1 MNRKLLK
8 TLFFFFVSSYSFG
21 QVGIG
26 TDQPR
31 GALEIKSSTNGF
43 VPPQVA
49 LTSSNASAPVVNPQG
64 GGAPV
69 TGTIVYNTAT
79 AGTAP
84 NNVVPG
90 FYYWNGASW
99 LLLTSQAS
107 SGPSQW
113 TITGNSGTS
122 ASTNF
127 VGTTDAVDFVTRTN
141 NTESMRVTS
150 TGNVGIGSTSPL
162 GKFQVNNG
170 GSAISGMSVRALA
183 DWDAVSI
190 SHDGSTG
197 YINAAGVENGL
208 VFRTNSIAS
217 GDYLSNA
224 YTERMRLLSNGNLG
238 IGTASPAS
246 KLDVAAGA
254 TGVQTV
260 VNATGN
266 INDFLQFNVQNTSSG
281 LQAQSGYS
289 ATANNGTATSG
300 FVWMGINNSGFNFP
314 TAYNIGGANDVSY
327 IGSGQDMHI
336 ANANNT
342 KSIIFSTGTA
352 STPFF
357 NERMRITNAGNVG
370 IGTTN
375 PTTKLHISSAGS
387 PALRIVDGSEGSGKM
402 LVSDANGNATWQS
415 SNLPLISAFQGMVI
429 PICANVSVNS
439 TGSFVTSISGVNTT
453 VTWTVLSKQ
462 TSNASFPITAERL
475 QVRYNFSPQ
484 LPFNPKGIIFNAL
497 NNSGYPDTFSLN
509 YAAKSQSSI
518 TVNITRNDTLGN
530 GTVSCWAGQFYFDV
544 MVMN

>member
-1 MNRKLLK
+1 MGTRLLK

-31 GALEIKSSTNGF
+31 GALEINSSTNGF

-90 FYYWNGASW
+90 FYYWNGSSW

-113 TITGNSGTS
+113 ALTGNTGTS

-127 VGTTDAVDFVTRTN
+127 VGTTDAADFVTRTN
-141 NTESMRVTS
+141 N
-150 TGNVGIGSTSPL
+150 
-162 GKFQVNNG
+162 
-170 GSAISGMSVRALA
+170 
-183 DWDAVSI
+183 
-190 SHDGSTG
+190 
-197 YINAAGVENGL
+197 
-208 VFRTNSIAS
+208 
-217 GDYLSNA
+217 
-224 YTERMRLLSNGNLG
+224 TERMRLLSNGNLG

-246 KLDVAAGA
+246 KLDVAAGT

-266 INDFLQFNVQNTSSG
+266 INDFFQFNVQNTSSG

-300 FVWMGINNSGFNFP
+300 FAWMGINNSGFNFP

-327 IGSGQDMHI
+327 VGSGQDMHI

-352 STPFF
+352 LTPFF

-370 IGTTN
+370 IGTSTPSRRVEIN
-375 PTTKLHISSAGS
+375 
-387 PALRIVDGSEGSGKM
+387 SGV
-402 LVSDANGNATWQS
+402 LGT
-415 SNLPLISAFQGMVI
+415 P
-429 PICANVSVNS
+429 PIRLTQQRANVAATSTTGDGTKNLVVDNNGDLVTKINEKRYMPNS
-439 TGSFVTSISGVNTT
+439 CSCTGAFPYTLPADLTTYEEYDGNWSGNLQTNTT
-453 VTWTVLSKQ
+453 LADFILPTAANAIAAGHKYGDVVVIHRGSSYNVVMGTTNTNLTGVISLPAN
-462 TSNASFPITAERL
+462 TSVGF
-475 QVRYNFSPQ
+475 
-484 LPFNPKGIIFNAL
+484 AL
-497 NNSGYPDTFSLN
+497 GLDKWYRVF
-509 YAAKSQSSI
+509 
-518 TVNITRNDTLGN
+518 
-530 GTVSCWAGQFYFDV
+530 
-544 MVMN
+544 

>member
-1 MNRKLLK
+1 MGTRLLK
-8 TLFFFFVSSYSFG
+8 TLFFFFVSSYPFG

-31 GALEIKSSTNGF
+31 GALEINSSTNGF

-90 FYYWNGASW
+90 FYYWNGSSW

-113 TITGNSGTS
+113 ALTGNTGTS

-127 VGTTDAVDFVTRTN
+127 VGTTDAADFVTRTN
-141 NTESMRVTS
+141 N
-150 TGNVGIGSTSPL
+150 
-162 GKFQVNNG
+162 
-170 GSAISGMSVRALA
+170 
-183 DWDAVSI
+183 
-190 SHDGSTG
+190 
-197 YINAAGVENGL
+197 
-208 VFRTNSIAS
+208 
-217 GDYLSNA
+217 
-224 YTERMRLLSNGNLG
+224 TERMRLLSNGNLG

-246 KLDVAAGA
+246 KLDVAAGT

-266 INDFLQFNVQNTSSG
+266 INDFFQFNVQNTSSG

-300 FVWMGINNSGFNFP
+300 FAWMGINNSGFNFP

-327 IGSGQDMHI
+327 VGSGQDMHI

-352 STPFF
+352 LTPFF

-370 IGTTN
+370 IGTSTPSRRVEIN
-375 PTTKLHISSAGS
+375 
-387 PALRIVDGSEGSGKM
+387 SGV
-402 LVSDANGNATWQS
+402 LGT
-415 SNLPLISAFQGMVI
+415 P
-429 PICANVSVNS
+429 PIRLTQQRANVAATSTTGDGTKNLVVDNNGDLVTKINEKRYMPNS
-439 TGSFVTSISGVNTT
+439 CSCTGAFPYTLPADLTTYEEYDGNWSGNLQTNTT
-453 VTWTVLSKQ
+453 LADFILPTAANAIVAGHKYGDVVVIHRGSSYNVVMGTTNTNLTGVISLPAN
-462 TSNASFPITAERL
+462 TSVGF
-475 QVRYNFSPQ
+475 
-484 LPFNPKGIIFNAL
+484 AL
-497 NNSGYPDTFSLN
+497 GLDKWYRVF
-509 YAAKSQSSI
+509 
-518 TVNITRNDTLGN
+518 
-530 GTVSCWAGQFYFDV
+530 
-544 MVMN
+544 

>member
-1 MNRKLLK
+1 MGTRLLK

-31 GALEIKSSTNGF
+31 GALEINSSTNGF

-90 FYYWNGASW
+90 FYYWNGSSW

-107 SGPSQW
+107 SGASQW
-113 TITGNSGTS
+113 ALTGNMGTS

-127 VGTTDAVDFVTRTN
+127 VGTTDAADFVTRTN
-141 NTESMRVTS
+141 N
-150 TGNVGIGSTSPL
+150 
-162 GKFQVNNG
+162 
-170 GSAISGMSVRALA
+170 
-183 DWDAVSI
+183 
-190 SHDGSTG
+190 
-197 YINAAGVENGL
+197 
-208 VFRTNSIAS
+208 
-217 GDYLSNA
+217 
-224 YTERMRLLSNGNLG
+224 TERMRLLSNGNLG

-246 KLDVAAGA
+246 KLDVAAGT

-266 INDFLQFNVQNTSSG
+266 INDFFQFNVQNTSSG

-300 FVWMGINNSGFNFP
+300 FAWMGINNSGFNFP

-327 IGSGQDMHI
+327 VGSGQDMHI

-352 STPFF
+352 LTPFF

-370 IGTTN
+370 IGTSTPSRRVEIN
-375 PTTKLHISSAGS
+375 
-387 PALRIVDGSEGSGKM
+387 SGV
-402 LVSDANGNATWQS
+402 LGT
-415 SNLPLISAFQGMVI
+415 P
-429 PICANVSVNS
+429 PIRLTQQRANVAATSTTGDGTKNLVVDNNGDLVTKINEKRYMPNS
-439 TGSFVTSISGVNTT
+439 CSCTGAFPYTLPADLTTYEEYDGNWSGNLQTNTT
-453 VTWTVLSKQ
+453 LADFILPTAANAIAAGHKYGDVVVIHRGSSYNVVMGTTNTNLTGVISLPAN
-462 TSNASFPITAERL
+462 TSVGF
-475 QVRYNFSPQ
+475 
-484 LPFNPKGIIFNAL
+484 AL
-497 NNSGYPDTFSLN
+497 GLDKWYRVF
-509 YAAKSQSSI
+509 
-518 TVNITRNDTLGN
+518 
-530 GTVSCWAGQFYFDV
+530 
-544 MVMN
+544 

>member
-1 MNRKLLK
+1 MGTRLLK

-31 GALEIKSSTNGF
+31 GALEINSSTNGF

-90 FYYWNGASW
+90 FYYWNGSSW

-113 TITGNSGTS
+113 ALTGNTGTS

-127 VGTTDAVDFVTRTN
+127 VGTTDAADFVTRTN
-141 NTESMRVTS
+141 N
-150 TGNVGIGSTSPL
+150 
-162 GKFQVNNG
+162 
-170 GSAISGMSVRALA
+170 
-183 DWDAVSI
+183 
-190 SHDGSTG
+190 
-197 YINAAGVENGL
+197 
-208 VFRTNSIAS
+208 
-217 GDYLSNA
+217 
-224 YTERMRLLSNGNLG
+224 TERMRLLSNGNLG

-246 KLDVAAGA
+246 KLDVAAGT

-266 INDFLQFNVQNTSSG
+266 INDFFQFNVQNTSSG

-300 FVWMGINNSGFNFP
+300 FAWMGINNSGFNFP

-327 IGSGQDMHI
+327 VGSGQDMHI

-352 STPFF
+352 LTPFF

-370 IGTTN
+370 IGTSTPSRRVEIN
-375 PTTKLHISSAGS
+375 
-387 PALRIVDGSEGSGKM
+387 SGV
-402 LVSDANGNATWQS
+402 LGT
-415 SNLPLISAFQGMVI
+415 P
-429 PICANVSVNS
+429 PIRLTQQRANVAATSTTGDGTKNLVVDNNGDLVTKINEKRYMPNS
-439 TGSFVTSISGVNTT
+439 CSCTGAFPYTLPADLTTYEEYDGNWSGNLQTNTT
-453 VTWTVLSKQ
+453 LADFILPTAANAIAAGHKYGDVVVIHRGSSYNVVMGTTNTNLTGVISLPAN
-462 TSNASFPITAERL
+462 TSVGF
-475 QVRYNFSPQ
+475 
-484 LPFNPKGIIFNAL
+484 AL
-497 NNSGYPDTFSLN
+497 GLD
-509 YAAKSQSSI
+509 K
-518 TVNITRNDTLGN
+518 
-530 GTVSCWAGQFYFDV
+530 
-544 MVMN
+544 

>member
-1 MNRKLLK
+1 MYRKLLK

-31 GALEIKSSTNGF
+31 GALEINSSTNGF

-90 FYYWNGASW
+90 FYYWNGSSW

-107 SGPSQW
+107 SGASQW
-113 TITGNSGTS
+113 ALTGNMGTS

-127 VGTTDAVDFVTRTN
+127 VGTTDAADFVTRTN
-141 NTESMRVTS
+141 N
-150 TGNVGIGSTSPL
+150 
-162 GKFQVNNG
+162 
-170 GSAISGMSVRALA
+170 
-183 DWDAVSI
+183 
-190 SHDGSTG
+190 
-197 YINAAGVENGL
+197 
-208 VFRTNSIAS
+208 
-217 GDYLSNA
+217 
-224 YTERMRLLSNGNLG
+224 TERMRLLSNGNLG
-238 IGTASPAS
+238 IGTASPTA
-246 KLDVAAGA
+246 KLDVAAGV
-254 TGVQTV
+254 TGRQTL

-300 FVWMGINNSGFNFP
+300 FAWMGINNSGFNFP

-327 IGSGQDMHI
+327 VGSGQDMHI

-352 STPFF
+352 LTPFF

-375 PTTKLHISSAGS
+375 PTTKLHINSTGS

-415 SNLPLISAFQGMVI
+415 SNLPLISAFQGMII

-439 TGSFVTSISGVNTT
+439 TGSFVTTISGVNTT

-462 TSNASFPITAERL
+462 TSNASFPISAERL

>member
-1 MNRKLLK
+1 MGVKLLK

-31 GALEIKSSTNGF
+31 GALEINSSTNGF

-370 IGTTN
+370 IGTNTPSRRVEIN
-375 PTTKLHISSAGS
+375 
-387 PALRIVDGSEGSGKM
+387 SGT
-402 LVSDANGNATWQS
+402 LGT
-415 SNLPLISAFQGMVI
+415 P
-429 PICANVSVNS
+429 PIRLTQQRANVAATS
-439 TGSFVTSISGVNTT
+439 TAGDGTKNLVVDNNGDLVTKINEKRYTPNTCSCIGAFPYTLPADFTTYEEYDGNWSGNLQTNTT
-453 VTWTVLSKQ
+453 LADFILPTAANAIAAGHKYGDVVIIHRGSSYNVVMGTTNTNLTGVISLPAN
-462 TSNASFPITAERL
+462 TSVGF
-475 QVRYNFSPQ
+475 
-484 LPFNPKGIIFNAL
+484 AL
-497 NNSGYPDTFSLN
+497 GLDKWYRVF
-509 YAAKSQSSI
+509 
-518 TVNITRNDTLGN
+518 
-530 GTVSCWAGQFYFDV
+530 
-544 MVMN
+544 

>member
-1 MNRKLLK
+1 MYTKLLK
-8 TLFFFFVSSYSFG
+8 TLLLFISICSFG

-26 TDQPR
+26 TESPR
-31 GALEIKSSTNGF
+31 GALEINSPTNGF
-43 VPPQVA
+43 LPPQVA
-49 LTSSNASAPVVNPQG
+49 LTSSNLSAPVVNPQG

-69 TGTIVYNTAT
+69 AGTIVYNTAT
-79 AGTAP
+79 TGTAP

-90 FYYWNGASW
+90 FYYWNGSSW
-99 LLLTSQAS
+99 LLLTSQAT
-107 SGPSQW
+107 SGSSQW
-113 TITGNSGTS
+113 TLTGNAGTS

-150 TGNVGIGSTSPL
+150 AGNVGIGSNSPL
-162 GKFQVNNG
+162 SKLQVNNG
-170 GSAISGMSVRALA
+170 GAAVSGISVRALA

-190 SHDGSTG
+190 SHDGNTG

-208 VFRTNSIAS
+208 AFRTNSTAS

-224 YTERMRLLSNGNLG
+224 YTERMRLLNNGNLG
-238 IGTASPAS
+238 IGTDSPAAR
-246 KLDVAAGA
+246 LDVSAGV

-260 VNATGN
+260 LNTTGN
-266 INDFLQFNVQNTSSG
+266 INDFFQYNVQNTSTG
-281 LQAQSGYS
+281 NKAQSGYS
-289 ATANNGTATSG
+289 ATANNGTATTG
-300 FVWMGINNSGFNFP
+300 FAWMGINNSGFNFP

-370 IGTTN
+370 IGTNN
-375 PTTKLHISSAGS
+375 PTTKLHISSTTS
-387 PALRIVDGSEGSGKM
+387 PALRIADGTEGSGKM

-439 TGSFVTSISGVNTT
+439 TGSFTTTISGVNTT

-462 TSNASFPITAERL
+462 TSSASFPIYAERL

-484 LPFNPKGIIFNAL
+484 LPFVPKGIIFNAL

-530 GTVSCWAGQFYFDV
+530 GAVSCWAGQFYFDV